1 MGQICISIPIAL
13 QHQQMM
19 NTFTIFDDL
28 KLYVVVCDNLLQI
41 CNHNQIVIYQ
51 KQIDFNFYES
61 YTNDLN
67 KFGGM
72 RVLQAHLYQPVISKG
87 NIYFM
92 CFNQIYVLK
101 DTSIHQLV
109 SVPLWVEQ
117 IVSPDKF
124 ICQLFSYKDDL
135 YVSSSKGIVYQVEDN
150 MLFYIKHFQGQFYQY
165 CDTVLCYSSRDGYI
179 YQIVD
184 NFEFVKL
191 FEVGLQ
197 WDLQFCGGGIL
208 IGLALDQYIIIDI
221 VHRRILGATKE
232 YVFNRENIASFLEL
246 SHSGFCVMR
255 PVIKDYI
262 SDTAHAQLQ
271 NEYYAFIKRQVSSFP
286 SYSSEMC
293 NLIRNFD
300 SKLADSYSKKYITV
314 KQLQPNKLHQCRQKF
329 RTRIFPHLDLY
340 LVFDDYFISVIDSN
354 NTIHFTQIQQEVMSW
369 IQQKV
374 NQYVKSYC
382 FNTSLFRP
390 EYFRSIYCN
399 GRLYFQLIDSVFV
412 LNRNQLIFVNQIP
425 NLNMNFSSA
434 IYLKLFTL
442 NDCLFVLNGINQ
454 IYVLNKINQFEFV
467 LESEM
472 CAGFA
477 FVIGEEAYLLNMIGY
492 HQIKYEQGIIQFELI
507 QAANLE
513 EVSTAFEF
521 IHEKHD
527 DMQVYAH
534 TTLFDFNQQI
544 TYFEQIIKNRF
555 NTFNL
560 KRNIFEQFK
569 HVLSSINTLRNKMD
583 RIGKE
588 FVDLFVES
596 CQ

>member
-51 KQIDFNFYES
+51 KQVDFNFYES

-87 NIYFM
+87 KIYFM

-101 DTSIHQLV
+101 DSNIQHLV

-124 ICQLFSYKDDL
+124 ICQLFSFKDDL

-165 CDTVLCYSSRDGYI
+165 CDTVLCYSSRDGFM

-208 IGLALDQYIIIDI
+208 IGLALDKYIIIDI

-232 YVFNRENIASFLEL
+232 YVYNRENIASFLEL
-246 SHSGFCVMR
+246 SYSGFCVMR
-255 PVIKDYI
+255 SVIKDYI
-262 SDTAHAQLQ
+262 SDSVHAQLQ
-271 NEYYAFIKRQVSSFP
+271 NEYYAYIKRQCSFP

-293 NLIRNFD
+293 ALLRSFD
-300 SKLADSYSKKYITV
+300 SKLADSCSKKYITINQFNV
-314 KQLQPNKLHQCRQKF
+314 NKLPSCRQRF
-329 RTRIFPHLDLY
+329 RTRVFPHFDLY
-340 LVFDDYFISVIDSN
+340 LVFDDYFISVIDENDLIYS
-354 NTIHFTQIQQEVMSW
+354 QIQQEIQSW

-374 NQYVKSYC
+374 QYYVKSYC
-382 FNTSLFRP
+382 FNTSIFRP
-390 EYFRSIYCN
+390 EYFRSINCN
-399 GRLYFQLIDSVFV
+399 GRLYFQVVDSVFV
-412 LNRNQLIFVNQIP
+412 LNGQQLIFVNQIP
-425 NLNMNFSSA
+425 NLNLNFSSA
-434 IYLKLFTL
+434 IYLKLFAL
-442 NDCLFVLNGINQ
+442 NGRLFVLNGIKQ
-454 IYVLNKINQFEFV
+454 IYILNINQFEFV

-477 FVIGEEAYLLNMIGY
+477 FQIGECAYLLNRSGY
-492 HQIKYEQGIIQFELI
+492 HQIKYINDQIHFELI
-507 QAANLE
+507 QETNLE
-513 EVSTAFEF
+513 EVSTAFDF
-521 IHEKHD
+521 IREKHGD
-527 DMQVYAH
+527 IQVYAR
-534 TTLFDFNQQI
+534 TTLFDFNQQL

-560 KRNIFEQFK
+560 KRNIFEQFQD
-569 HVLSSINTLRNKMD
+569 VLHSINTLSYKMD